1 MTLLTGAP
9 MVARRNASPEPA
21 LTNILH
27 AMLGKGLGGLEQVFL
42 DYQPILEAWAAKH
55 GGRCVGVV
63 RKGGKVAAREA
74 GRTPP
79 LVAIP
84 AFTDWDP
91 LTLAAA
97 KAVVR
102 TSAPNLILSHGQRPA
117 RVFGKVS
124 PPDAVQ
130 AVCLHKP
137 SFEVAPGVHYLAV
150 GRHLARLAI
159 ERGAPEDHVWFI
171 PNAVKPPTARAA
183 PFSQGEGAPIKI
195 VAAGRLHPKKGFD
208 VLIRAVGKLRSWDF
222 DVTCE
227 IAGEGDERADLEAL
241 IKELDLDPC
250 VRLTGWT
257 DDVAGF
263 LATGDLFAFPSHQ
276 EGFPLTLLEAMSV
289 GLPVVA
295 TEIDGPDEI
304 LKEGVNGRLVPDDD
318 PDRLG
323 EALGE
328 LISDRETAKRLGAAA
343 RELVLKDYGPGELAR
358 RLEAALDG
366 MFARA

>member
-1 MTLLTGAP
+1 
-9 MVARRNASPEPA
+9 MVAARNVPPEPA

-42 DYQPILEAWAAKH
+42 DYQPILEAWAGER
-55 GGRCVGVV
+55 GGRCVGAV
-63 RKGGKVAAREA
+63 RKGGKVAGQQA

-79 LVAIP
+79 LATMP

-91 LTLAAA
+91 ITIGAARALT
-97 KAVVR
+97 R
-102 TSAPNLILSHGQRPA
+102 SIRPQLILSHGQRPA
-117 RVFGKVS
+117 RVFAKAAPAGV
-124 PPDAVQ
+124 VQ

-137 SFEVAPGVHYLAV
+137 SFEVAPGVHYLCV

-159 ERGAPEDHVWFI
+159 ERGAPRDHVWFI
-171 PNAVKPPTARAA
+171 PNAVKPPTALAS
-183 PFSQGEGAPIKI
+183 PFGRPGQPVRI

-208 VLIRAVGKLRSWDF
+208 VLIRAMGKLRAWEF

-227 IAGEGDERADLEAL
+227 IAGEGGERDDLEGL
-241 IKELDLDPC
+241 IRELDLAPC
-250 VRLTGWT
+250 VRLVGWT

-263 LATGDLFAFPSHQ
+263 LAKGDVFAFPSHQ

-295 TEIDGPDEI
+295 TEIDGPIEI
-304 LKEGVNGRLVPDDD
+304 LKDGVNGRLVPDDD
-318 PDRLG
+318 PDRLA
-323 EALGE
+323 EALAE
-328 LISDRETAKRLGAAA
+328 LIGDGETAKRYGAAA
-343 RELVLKDYGPGELAR
+343 RRLVLEDYGPGELAR

-366 MFARA
+366 MLSLERVDSKA

>member
-1 MTLLTGAP
+1 M
-9 MVARRNASPEPA
+9 
-21 LTNILH
+21 TNILH

-42 DYQPILEAWAAKH
+42 DYQPILEAWAARR

-63 RKGGKVAAREA
+63 RQGGKVALSQA

-79 LVAIP
+79 LTAMP

-91 LTLAAA
+91 ISLGAAR
-97 KAVVR
+97 AVVR
-102 TSAPNLILSHGQRPA
+102 SALPAIVLSHGQRPA
-117 RVFGKVS
+117 RLFAKAS
-124 PPDAVQ
+124 PAGVVQ
-130 AVCLHKP
+130 AVCVHKP
-137 SFEVAPGVHYLAV
+137 SFDVTPGTHYLCV
-150 GRHLARLAI
+150 GQHLANLAL
-159 ERGAPEDHVWFI
+159 ERGAPAEHVHVVQ
-171 PNAVKPPTARAA
+171 NAVKPPKAEAKPFAREDG
-183 PFSQGEGAPIKI
+183 PVKI
-195 VAAGRLHPKKGFD
+195 VAAGRLHSKKGFD
-208 VLIRAVGKLRSWDF
+208 VLIRAVSRLRSWDF

-250 VRLTGWT
+250 VKLTGWT

-295 TEIDGPDEI
+295 TEIDGPVEI

-328 LISDRETAKRLGAAA
+328 LISDRDTAKRLGAAA
-343 RELVLKDYGPGELAR
+343 RELVLSEYGPDALTR
-358 RLEAALDG
+358 RLEAAMDG
-366 MFARA
+366 MLSRA

>member
-1 MTLLTGAP
+1 M
-9 MVARRNASPEPA
+9 
-21 LTNILH
+21 TNILH

-42 DYQPILEAWAAKH
+42 DYQPILEAWAVRR
-55 GGRCVGVV
+55 GGRCTGVV
-63 RKGGKVAAREA
+63 RKGGAVARREA
-74 GRTPP
+74 SRTPAFVP
-79 LVAIP
+79 MD

-97 KAVVR
+97 RGVVR
-102 TSAPNLILSHGQRPA
+102 AAMPDLILSHGQRPA
-117 RVFGKVS
+117 RVFGKAA
-124 PPDAVQ
+124 PAGAVQ

-137 SFEVAPGVHYLAV
+137 SFEVAPGVHYLCV
-150 GRHLARLAI
+150 GRHLARLAM

-171 PNAVKPPTARAA
+171 PNSVKTPTARAT
-183 PFSQGEGAPIKI
+183 PFAKGEGAPVKI
-195 VAAGRLHPKKGFD
+195 VAAGRLHQKKGFD
-208 VLIRAVGKLRSWDF
+208 VLIRAVGKLRAWDF

-227 IAGEGDERADLEAL
+227 IAGEGDERGDLEAL
-241 IKELDLDPC
+241 IRELDLDSC
-250 VRLTGWT
+250 VRLKGWT

-295 TEIDGPDEI
+295 TEIDGPNEI
-304 LKEGVNGRLVPDDD
+304 LKDGANGRLVPNDD
-318 PDRLG
+318 PDRLA

-328 LISDRETAKRLGAAA
+328 LISDREAAKRYGEAA
-343 RELVLKDYGPGELAR
+343 RQLVLDEYGPGELAR

-366 MFARA
+366 MTSKAR